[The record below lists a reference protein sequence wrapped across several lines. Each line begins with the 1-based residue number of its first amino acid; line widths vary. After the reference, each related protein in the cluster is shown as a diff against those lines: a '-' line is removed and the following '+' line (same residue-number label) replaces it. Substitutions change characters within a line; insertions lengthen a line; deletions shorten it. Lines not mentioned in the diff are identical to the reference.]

1 MHQGESFLS
10 FNDLRNYHTEVL
22 ICSSLINK
30 KYDDNKLISQARE
43 LKIKKVILINS
54 YSNTFSLEKHLGDA
68 LLKINLIEG
77 DKYCLEVILAYCLD
91 ELVGR

>member
-1 MHQGESFLS
+1 MEEKMAKVSILKEGIKELTSIQEKLQERDAKVNLVES

-54 YSNTFSLEKHLGDA
+54 YSNTFSLEKH
-68 LLKINLIEG
+68 
-77 DKYCLEVILAYCLD
+77 
-91 ELVGR
+91 